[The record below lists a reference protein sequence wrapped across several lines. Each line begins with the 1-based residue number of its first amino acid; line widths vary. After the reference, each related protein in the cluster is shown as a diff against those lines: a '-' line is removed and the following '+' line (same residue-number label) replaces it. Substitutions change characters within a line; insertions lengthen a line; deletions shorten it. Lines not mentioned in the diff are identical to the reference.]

1 MLPLSAPLIR
11 FTHKHI
17 LGSTFCMDLSTAKS
31 SLNAFFYIKNFN
43 SKLPVSLILFKNM
56 TRLHVKFP
64 IVQSTLN
71 VMSGLPFLA
80 GYSPLLASFRT
91 PLRKLPS
98 TASAFWRDIL
108 RASVKSTHEATTRK
122 SNSLVF
128 MITNWLLSTGSNTTI
143 KSDTP
148 SSKLLR
154 GLSKRCYALSSDV
167 SGLGLLD
174 CSED

>member
-17 LGSTFCMDLSTAKS
+17 LGSTFCMDLSTAES

-143 KSDTP
+143 KKWYSF
-148 SSKLLR
+148 
-154 GLSKRCYALSSDV
+154 
-167 SGLGLLD
+167 
-174 CSED
+174 E